1 MIILIWI
8 ALIVNVGIILFNLT
22 MYLLS
27 DVEGADKGQINDFNS
42 FIVYIISLCLLN
54 TSVCIYAIQ
63 IIQ

>member
-8 ALIVNVGIILFNLT
+8 SLIVNVGIILFNLT

-27 DVEGADKGQINDFNS
+27 DVEGADEGQINDFNS

-63 IIQ
+63 IS